1 MKLYLIRHGE
11 GEHNVKKDGENNWT
25 KLYPRLTKKGKEECR
40 MIGEEIRDKKIDLI
54 LVSPLRRTLET
65 GSIIFRGREMLVKE
79 EIREYVKNK
88 CDMMESKV
96 EIEGE
101 YNHVD
106 FSLMGNEVNNEIEK
120 EEDLMSRTKIF
131 MDWLKKRKEKNIAI
145 VGHGLFIEN
154 FLKMYE
160 KKVGNK
166 WLKNGEMREM
176 DLSVDEQFRD
186 RLSIE
191 ENNGEKDT
199 GIKIE

>member
-40 MIGEEIRDKKIDLI
+40 MMGEEIRDKKIDLI

-120 EEDLMSRTKIF
+120 EEDLMSRTEIF

-176 DLSVDEQFRD
+176 DLSVDE
-186 RLSIE
+186 
-191 ENNGEKDT
+191 
-199 GIKIE
+199 